1 MISSRQLTDQPEAA
15 RNDCQMTIL
24 DQSAV
29 LEETA
34 IAVHEKATLTNVEGS
49 RTQESQPDLN
59 IKVSYFSKYIR
70 NSNQEKD
77 LRNLLFL
84 SSK

>member
-1 MISSRQLTDQPEAA
+1 
-15 RNDCQMTIL
+15 
-24 DQSAV
+24 
-29 LEETA
+29 
-34 IAVHEKATLTNVEGS
+34 VHEKATLTNVDGS